1 MSIFYRGISNFVKGR
16 WINAWVPFFRNF
28 IYNHHTVL
36 ASMRLRLCHQK
47 SLIPSPQHII
57 LGSRKRIADPVDM
70 DNDLQ
75 GEMLEVLESQ
85 FLKQCSNRV
94 VLPDDG

>member
-36 ASMRLRLCHQK
+36 ASMKLRLCHQK
-47 SLIPSPQHII
+47 SLIPSPQHTI
-57 LGSRKRIADPVDM
+57 LASRKRIVDPVD
-70 DNDLQ
+70 NDLH
-75 GEMLEVLESQ
+75 GEMREVLESQ
-85 FLKQCSNRV
+85 LLKQCSNRV